1 MAISDSEW
9 LKIKEIVEVLAGM
22 RGDKRRAAIRAG
34 EIDPQAITVAVR
46 QLKEAAST
54 LADAA
59 GEIATPAPSQG
70 EISAPPTAGDFN
82 GLVND
87 IQALHQ
93 QIESLINALSG

>member
-34 EIDPQAITVAVR
+34 EIDLQAINVIVR
-46 QLKEAAST
+46 QLRTAAER
-54 LADAA
+54 LAAAA
-59 GEIATPAPSQG
+59 GEIATPAPTQG
-70 EISAPPTAGDFN
+70 QITGAPTAADFN

-93 QIESLINALSG
+93 QIEAVINALTA